1 VDVEM
6 TNSESPPPSSDDF
19 WYEFLTRGDAAE
31 RRVRNVFRRLPS
43 SARCGLCAAPFAGP
57 AARLMRAIGKRRSD
71 YNPVV
76 CTSCFDFMKEHR
88 GGAEID
94 CTMLFA
100 DIRGSTAMAE
110 TMSPKEFRDRLDRFY
125 RTATEAVF
133 AHEGGIDKFVG
144 DELVAIFYP
153 LLSGPEHVARAV
165 DTARDLLVRTGH
177 ADAAGPWVPV
187 GAAVHTGR
195 TWVGAVGDGSHVELT
210 ALGDPVNT
218 TARLAA
224 AARAGEI
231 LVTVEAAA
239 AAGLDPSLP
248 RATFE
253 LKGKQLPT
261 EVVSVR
267 IGTGSAAPT

>member
-1 VDVEM
+1 M
-6 TNSESPPPSSDDF
+6 TNADGPPPSDDF
-19 WYEFLTRGDAAE
+19 WYTFLTRGDAAE
-31 RRVRNVFRRLPS
+31 RRVRNVLRRLPS
-43 SARCGLCAAPFAGP
+43 SARCHLCAAPFAGP
-57 AARLMRAIGKRRSD
+57 VAPLMRAIGKRPSD
-71 YNPVV
+71 YNPAV
-76 CTSCFDFMKEHR
+76 CSSCFDFMKQHH

-110 TMSPKEFRDRLDRFY
+110 SMSATEFRDRLDRFY

-153 LLSGPEHVARAV
+153 LLSGPDHVARAV
-165 DTARDLLVRTGH
+165 ETARDLLVRTGH
-177 ADAAGPWVPV
+177 ADVEGPWVPV

-195 TWVGAVGDGSHVELT
+195 TWVGAVGEGSHVELT

-224 AARAGEI
+224 AAGAGEI
-231 LVTVEAAA
+231 LVTIEAAA
-239 AAGLDPSLP
+239 AAGLDPTLETRSL
-248 RATFE
+248 E

-261 EVVSVR
+261 RVVSLR
-267 IGTGSAAPT
+267 IGTG